1 MTANNDLHQLTLPAL
16 RGVMGDWLY
25 YTCLMTLEQV
35 ANRVRFAEELRPS
48 RPLSALIQ
56 RTLDQGRGK
65 KIAHYLR
72 TQPERLFS
80 SLVVATYEGEPH
92 WYSLSHVQSTRPDRQ
107 PPPLTT
113 ETLEQ
118 VGFLSLRGDE
128 QLFALDGQHRLAGI
142 KRAVQGVEEGGPNQE
157 RVSVIF
163 VAHEP
168 SQRGLQRVRRLFTT
182 LNKNAKTVAKRD
194 IIALDEDDVMAICV
208 RRLIEEEH
216 LFDEYRLAFVART
229 NVPATNTVCLTTICS
244 LYDVLQVLFTKSNFG
259 LRRNRAA
266 LRFERPPEEEL
277 DVYFEHARTYVT
289 LLRDQF
295 PELQEFFAANDT
307 EPIVKKYRG
316 SHGGNALFR
325 PIGLDIFTHVI
336 SRLTN
341 QMPLHDAV
349 ELATKL
355 PRCLS
360 KEPYQQLMWDPNNQV
375 MVNSHKVLVRETL
388 SYMIG
393 VNGPRYP
400 ASTLL
405 QQYKRATGKTSLP
418 RPVA

>member
-1 MTANNDLHQLTLPAL
+1 MTANNNLTQLTLPAL

-35 ANRVRFAEELRPS
+35 AARVRFAEELHPN
-48 RPLSALIQ
+48 RPLSELIQ

-72 TQPERLFS
+72 TQPERLFN

-92 WYSLSHVQSTRPDRQ
+92 WYSISHVQSTRPGRQ

-142 KRAVQGVEEGGPNQE
+142 KRAVQGTEEGGPQQE

-168 SQRGLQRVRRLFTT
+168 TPRGLQRVRRLFTT

-208 RRLIEEEH
+208 RRLIEEEE
-216 LFDEYRLAFVART
+216 LFDEHRLAFVART
-229 NVPATNTVCLTTICS
+229 NVPPTNTVCLTTICS
-244 LYDVLQVLFTKSNFG
+244 LYDVLQVLFTKSSFD
-259 LRRNRAA
+259 LRRGRAA
-266 LRFERPPEEEL
+266 LRSERPPEEQL
-277 DVYFEHARTYVT
+277 DVYFEHARTYVR
-289 LLRDQF
+289 LLRDRF
-295 PELQEFFAANDT
+295 PELQEFFSSKDT
-307 EPIVKKYRG
+307 EPVVRKYRG
-316 SHGGNALFR
+316 SHGGSALFR

-336 SRLTN
+336 SRLTSRMSL
-341 QMPLHDAV
+341 QDAV

-360 KEPYQQLMWDPNNQV
+360 EEPYEQLMWNPNNQV
-375 MVNSHKVLVRETL
+375 MVNSHKVLLREIL
-388 SYMIG
+388 SYMVG
-393 VNGPRYP
+393 VNSARYP
-400 ASTLL
+400 ISKLL
-405 QQYKRATGKTSLP
+405 DQYVRTTGKPSLP
-418 RPVA
+418 RSVV